1 MGRELTHPEIIELLG
16 AYALDAVDPDESAA
30 VIAHLRECLLC
41 LREVVE
47 HREVAAFLAPG
58 GAVAPARLWDQIA
71 GSLEEPPPPLQ
82 LSNVTQI
89 DSGRRR
95 TGWSGRVSAIA
106 AGAVAVAAVAIVAV
120 IGFKVSDDSR
130 RIDQMAG
137 ATYGTQLSRAT
148 SAALA
153 DPQARLVDLRSSQGK
168 ETAQAVVLPDGTGY
182 VVKNNL
188 PALGPART
196 YQLWAVVGGAK
207 ISVGV
212 LGPHPGPSGFK
223 AAGDVTALAITQ
235 EPAGGVVSS
244 EQSPVVAGRL
254 S

>member
-1 MGRELTHPEIIELLG
+1 MGRELTHPEITELLA
-16 AYALDAVDPDESAA
+16 AYALDAVDPDESEA
-30 VIAHLRECLLC
+30 VVAHLHECSVC
-41 LREVVE
+41 LSEVVE

-58 GAVAPARLWDQIA
+58 DASAPARLWDQIS
-71 GSLEEPPPPLQ
+71 GSLEEPPPPLR
-82 LSNVTQI
+82 LANVRQI

-95 TGWSGRVSAIA
+95 TGWRGRVGAIA
-106 AGAVAVAAVAIVAV
+106 AGAVAVAAVAVVAV
-120 IGFKVSDDSR
+120 IGLKVSDDSR

-137 ATYGTQLSRAT
+137 GAAGTQLSRAT

-153 DPQARLVDLRSSQGK
+153 DPQARLVDLRSPQGK
-168 ETAQAVVLPDGTGY
+168 ASVQAVVLPDGTGY

-196 YQLWAVVGGAK
+196 YQLWAVVGEAK

-212 LGPHPGPSGFK
+212 LGPDPGPAGFK
-223 AAGDVTALAITQ
+223 AAGAVTALAITQ
-235 EPAGGVVSS
+235 EPAGGVVASD
-244 EQSPVVAGRL
+244 QSPVVVGRL